1 MKPQD
6 HEAPHHAAEN
16 AAAAAA
22 HPATAAAAASASAPA
37 AEKRGPMVGG
47 VGSVKPADDN
57 AKSVLSQ
64 ALPQLVAQLPQY
76 ANAAAELVSYST
88 QVVAGLNYFM
98 KVRFGADKFVHA
110 RVWLSPAQ
118 EVTLHS
124 VQENKTLEAPINYF

>member
-22 HPATAAAAASASAPA
+22 HPATAAAAA
-37 AEKRGPMVGG
+37 EKRGPMVGG
-47 VGSVKPADDN
+47 VGAVKPADDN

-64 ALPQLVAQLPQY
+64 ALPQIVAQLPQF

-98 KVRFGADKFVHA
+98 KIRFGADKFVHA

-124 VQENKTLEAPINYF
+124 VQENKTLDAPINYF

>member
-1 MKPQD
+1 MKPQE

-22 HPATAAAAASASAPA
+22 HPATAAAAAAASAP

-47 VGSVKPADDN
+47 VGAVKPADDN

-64 ALPQLVAQLPQY
+64 ALPQIVAQLPQY

-98 KVRFGADKFVHA
+98 KIRIGADKYIHA
-110 RVWLSPAQ
+110 RIWLSPAQ

-124 VQENKTLEAPINYF
+124 VQEDKTLDAPIAYF